1 MRGPPYFFNSL
12 VGLVFLLAAP
22 PAAPAQASDAAFVP
36 DTILQLPGGPR
47 LIVLHADPGGVA
59 ALRLS
64 VPLVESA
71 AEAGAGRMLA
81 ALAERRMV
89 GAARQIGARVSVT
102 RTPWGLA
109 YSVEGA
115 EVDLD
120 YLVYL
125 LRLATAEP
133 RPEIG
138 VVEAIRA
145 ELIVDLERQAESPG
159 DRLLAD
165 LRRAAAPEL
174 VPLAGSLAAVR
185 LLTEARLRAVWRRTH
200 RGRSMSLVAMTSA
213 SAVELLSMVEAIG
226 LPDGTPA
233 DLLDAPDM
241 EAEGSRPLSQ
251 QSWYAEARVDH
262 AMANPHAAVAAQVV
276 AQNAAEARPGVEL
289 SVRLW
294 QLRDRTLLV
303 VAGTSSSRQ
312 SGASLERTVH
322 AALVDVA
329 ASLDPRRV
337 AVAVDRVGREYRT
350 RARTPGGLVEQIGRM
365 ADSTG
370 GSSDAPRYLA
380 SLARVTTES
389 LTAYFDSLGPP
400 VVAGS
405 LP

>member
-1 MRGPPYFFNSL
+1 
-12 VGLVFLLAAP
+12 
-22 PAAPAQASDAAFVP
+22 
-36 DTILQLPGGPR
+36 
-47 LIVLHADPGGVA
+47 
-59 ALRLS
+59 
-64 VPLVESA
+64 
-71 AEAGAGRMLA
+71 
-81 ALAERRMV
+81 
-89 GAARQIGARVSVT
+89 
-102 RTPWGLA
+102 
-109 YSVEGA
+109 
-115 EVDLD
+115 
-120 YLVYL
+120 
-125 LRLATAEP
+125 
-133 RPEIG
+133 
-138 VVEAIRA
+138 
-145 ELIVDLERQAESPG
+145 
-159 DRLLAD
+159 
-165 LRRAAAPEL
+165 
-174 VPLAGSLAAVR
+174 
-185 LLTEARLRAVWRRTH
+185 
-200 RGRSMSLVAMTSA
+200 MSLVAMTSA

>member
-1 MRGPPYFFNSL
+1 MRGPLYSFNSL
-12 VGLVFLLAAP
+12 LSLALLVTAPLAAR
-22 PAAPAQASDAAFVP
+22 AQASDAAFVA
-36 DTILQLPGGPR
+36 DTILQIPGGPR
-47 LIVLHADPGGVA
+47 VVVLQADPGGVA

-71 AEAGAGRMLA
+71 EEAGAGRMLA

-89 GAARQIGARVSVT
+89 GAARQIGARVSAS

-120 YLVYL
+120 YLMYL

-133 RPEIG
+133 GPESG
-138 VVEAIRA
+138 VMEAVRA
-145 ELIVDLERQAESPG
+145 ELIVDLERQAGAPG
-159 DRLLAD
+159 DRILAE

-174 VPLAGSLAAVR
+174 VPLAGSLGSVR
-185 LLTEARLRAVWRRTH
+185 LLTEVQLRAVWQRTH
-200 RGRSMSLVAMTSA
+200 RGRSMSLVAMTSSSPA
-213 SAVELLSMVEAIG
+213 ALLSMLEAIG
-226 LPDGTPA
+226 LPDAMVA
-233 DLLDAPDM
+233 DPLNPS
-241 EAEGSRPLSQ
+241 ETGAERGGPLPLR
-251 QSWYAEARVDH
+251 SWYGEARVDH
-262 AMANPHAAVAAQVV
+262 SVADPHAAVAAHVI
-276 AQNAAEARPGVEL
+276 AQNAAEVGSGIEL
-289 SVRLW
+289 GVRLW

-303 VAGTSSSRQ
+303 VAGAALSRQ
-312 SGASLERTVH
+312 SGTSLADAVH
-322 AALVDVA
+322 TLLVDVS

-350 RARTPGGLVEQIGRM
+350 RASTPGGLVEQVGRM

-370 GSSDAPRYLA
+370 GSSGALQYLA

-389 LTAYFDSLGPP
+389 LAAYLDGLAAPVTARL
-400 VVAGS
+400 